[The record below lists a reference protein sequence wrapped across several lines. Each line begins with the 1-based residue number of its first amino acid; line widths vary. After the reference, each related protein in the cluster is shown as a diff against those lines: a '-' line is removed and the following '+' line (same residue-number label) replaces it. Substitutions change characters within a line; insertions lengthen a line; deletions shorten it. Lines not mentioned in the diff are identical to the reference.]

1 MSFYEE
7 LSRYYDEIFA
17 VDAAEMRFINSLLP
31 DKGRL
36 LDIGCATGNKT
47 VLLSDHAALVEAFD
61 LDEVMIERAKQDHG
75 RDNIHY
81 TVADMLKLEHTFSGR
96 RFDAILCLGNTL
108 VHALPP
114 ATGQMLRTI
123 AGLLNDQGCYILQ
136 ILNYDRIMREKI
148 TTLPLIDAKHV
159 RFIRNYAWKNEEMHF
174 VTALEIKE
182 SGQILHNDIVLY
194 PLIQQELT
202 NLLYEAGFANVQYY
216 GSYQGAPWQEDSFIT
231 LAVCRKN

>member
-1 MSFYEE
+1 MNFYQE
-7 LSRYYDEIFA
+7 LSRYYDEVFS

-31 DKGRL
+31 AKGTL

-47 VLLSDHAALVEAFD
+47 VLASEHVAKVEAFD
-61 LDEVMIERAKQDHG
+61 LDEEMIERAKQAHS

-81 TVADMLKLEHTFSGR
+81 TVADMLELARVFSGR

-114 ATGQMLRTI
+114 ATGHLLRAV
-123 AGLLNDQGCYILQ
+123 AGLLSEEGCYIVQ
-136 ILNYDRIMREKI
+136 ILNYDRIVREQIKA
-148 TTLPLIDAKHV
+148 LPVIDAKHV
-159 RFIRNYAWKNEEMHF
+159 RFIRNYEWKNEEMHF
-174 VTALEIKE
+174 VTALEIKA

-194 PLIQQELT
+194 PLLQQELT
-202 NLLYEAGFANVQYY
+202 DLLHQAGFANIQYY